1 MKTDSTPSMISYYSV
16 LYQNNRNISLTAI
29 RSSGTLCII
38 KELYL
43 FIYQLEWI
51 FGVGVLKGY
60 WGLGFLLVPKQ
71 EDLGQDG
78 GYCDHTH
85 SYQYRQTLQNKI
97 IWLTSNM
104 LKINVAEFVT
114 GCNTCLVL
122 IFFLKKL
129 NRKHEKGKAIWYMPV
144 QGHAYNMCIVYKFP
158 VHISCKFEFLV
169 LEESCFTSNYMYKRC
184 KCSFYWSD
192 DDLLMRNYY
201 EVNIHDKWMFDR
213 RSKKPRPVQS
223 ISKWVISK
231 SIMS

>member
-1 MKTDSTPSMISYYSV
+1 MDIWCWGPAVLLGTWFSSCCQTRRSWPRWRLLRPHPLLSV
-16 LYQNNRNISLTAI
+16 PANPAKQNYMTNIQHVKNKCSWVCNRLQH
-29 RSSGTLCII
+29 
-38 KELYL
+38 L
-43 FIYQLEWI
+43 FS
-51 FGVGVLKGY
+51 F
-60 WGLGFLLVPKQ
+60 
-71 EDLGQDG
+71 
-78 GYCDHTH
+78 
-85 SYQYRQTLQNKI
+85 
-97 IWLTSNM
+97 
-104 LKINVAEFVT
+104 
-114 GCNTCLVL
+114 

-213 RSKKPRPVQS
+213 RGEV
-223 ISKWVISK
+223 K
-231 SIMS
+231 SLDLSNLFLNES